1 MEAQVAIVG
10 YGAAA
15 LNAVIGLRTSGYEGQ
30 IVAFS
35 NADALPYSPI
45 NTSYYAGGTK
55 TREQCFPWA
64 PEQLSALNV
73 ECVLD
78 AVTALDP
85 DTHTVLAGGNAYS
98 YKKCLVASGASPR
111 VSGFPVVDGFEP
123 LVLRSMADA
132 DLLAEQLQK
141 PGCRVLISGSS
152 MVALKV
158 AEACLDRSAQPTLLA
173 RSEHVMRRSALPQM
187 AERFENALAEQGVT
201 LKLGQTIT
209 ILEALPQ
216 KKHGAR
222 VTFSDGSVGE
232 FDVMVVAHGVVPNL
246 SFIAQGALDC
256 DKGLL
261 TDENMRT
268 SSPDVYAAGDVAQT
282 KNLVTGMSEVAG
294 VWKQACTQGL
304 CAGIAM
310 AAELAGEAI
319 PPHARYAGFVPTN
332 TVFVHGAT
340 FISGGSV
347 ELGAGREI
355 ELAERDG
362 DVVACIYGQG
372 ENGEKTLVGF
382 NAFCAQAKPGSSVYD
397 KGTELYRRLQ
407 EEFF

>member
-1 MEAQVAIVG
+1 MESRVAIIG

-15 LNAVIGLRTSGYEGQ
+15 LNAAIGLRTSGYEGQ

-45 NTSYYAGGTK
+45 NTSYYAGGAK

-64 PEQLSALNV
+64 LEQLAALNV

-78 AVTALDP
+78 AVTELNP
-85 DTHTVLAGGNAYS
+85 DAHTVVAEGEVYS
-98 YKKCLVASGASPR
+98 YEKCLVASGASPR
-111 VSGFPVVDGFEP
+111 VSSFPTADGFEP

-132 DLLAEQLQK
+132 DVLAGQLQK

-158 AEACLDRSAQPTLLA
+158 TEACLDRGAQPTLLA

-187 AERFENALAEQGVT
+187 AKCFEDALVEQGVV
-201 LKLGQTIT
+201 LRLGQTIAA
-209 ILEALPQ
+209 LEGLAQ
-216 KKHGAR
+216 KEHGAR
-222 VTFSDGSVGE
+222 VTFSDGSAEE
-232 FDVMVVAHGVVPNL
+232 FDVVVVAHGVVPNL
-246 SFIAQGALDC
+246 SFVAQGALDC
-256 DKGLL
+256 DRGLI

-268 SSPDVYAAGDVAQT
+268 SNPDVYAAGDVAQA
-282 KNLVTGMSEVAG
+282 KNLVTGKSEIAG

-304 CAGIAM
+304 CAGVAM
-310 AAELAGEAI
+310 AAELAGEAV
-319 PPHARYAGFVPTN
+319 PPHARYTGFIPTN

-347 ELGAGREI
+347 ELGEGCDVEFT
-355 ELAERDG
+355 ERDG
-362 DVVACIYGQG
+362 DVVACVYEQG
-372 ENGEKTLVGF
+372 KSGKKTLVGF
-382 NAFCAQAKPGSSVYD
+382 NAFCLQAKPGSSVYD